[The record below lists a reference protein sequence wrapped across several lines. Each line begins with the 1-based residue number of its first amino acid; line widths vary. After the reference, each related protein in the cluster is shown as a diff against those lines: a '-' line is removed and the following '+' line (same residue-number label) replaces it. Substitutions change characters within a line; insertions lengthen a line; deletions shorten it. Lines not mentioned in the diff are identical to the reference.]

1 MSDVI
6 PPEVVENILSRLPV
20 TPLLRFRS
28 VSKPWR
34 ALIDDPHFIESHL
47 NQSIHNNTHL
57 GIINRDCYFYSIDFD
72 SLDNATKLDHPLKS
86 PNFGTELK
94 GSCNGLLLLSNLEE
108 DNIIWNPSTRKYWY
122 LPVTGID
129 FPEHVFCGCDII
141 NFGLG
146 YDHASDDYKVMR
158 VVQFDTFDSEV
169 KPYKLVN
176 GVLVSGALHWVV
188 RRDPESKANL
198 VCGFDLGS
206 EEYRLIPLPEFSD
219 EDFHMSVNELGGCLC
234 VVCNYHFLY
243 TDIWVMKVYGVKE
256 SWTKLFSVAQP
267 RDIDSFEYVRP
278 LAYSKSGEKVL
289 MEKDSKSLIWFDLE
303 NMTIEEV
310 CIRGMPKNVEATIY
324 LGSLVQLSGGG
335 GSEGKKQ
342 QLQEQKK
349 KKKNLKKS
357 YSALPACNC
366 LLLKLVFSYSALP
379 AGHSDCLS
387 SIFL

>member
-47 NQSIHNNTHL
+47 NQSIQNNTHL
-57 GIINRDCYFYSIDFD
+57 SIINRDCYFYSIDFD
-72 SLDNATKLDHPLKS
+72 SLDSATKLDHPLKS

-146 YDHASDDYKVMR
+146 YDHVSDDYKVMR
-158 VVQFDTFDSEV
+158 VVQFDMFDSEV
-169 KPYKLVN
+169 KVYNVKSNSWRRVKDFPFCQPYKLVN

-198 VCGFDLGS
+198 VCGFDLGP
-206 EEYRLIPLPEFSD
+206 EEYRLIPLPEFLD
-219 EDFHMSVNELGGCLC
+219 EDFHMS
-234 VVCNYHFLY
+234 
-243 TDIWVMKVYGVKE
+243 YGVKE

-289 MEKDSKSLIWFDLE
+289 MEKDSQSLIWFDLE
-303 NMTIEEV
+303 KRTIEEV
-310 CIRGMPKNVEATIY
+310 SIRGMPKHVEATIY
-324 LGSLVQLSGGG
+324 LGSLVQLSGGD
-335 GSEGKKQ
+335 GSDGKKQ

-349 KKKNLKKS
+349 NKMNLKKR
-357 YSALPACNC
+357 YPC
-366 LLLKLVFSYSALP
+366 VFFML
-379 AGHSDCLS
+379 
-387 SIFL
+387 